1 MNISSIFAG
10 AMVVLSL
17 ASCSG
22 NESGKE
28 PLIKDY
34 EKACETGNIVEAA
47 TVLNKLSTNFSE
59 SDFTEA
65 DLDRFDKAYDVLD
78 SIVGYS
84 FDEMDNLL
92 DRWFDNY

>member
-1 MNISSIFAG
+1 MKLSKFFIG
-10 AMVVLSL
+10 AML
-17 ASCSG
+17 AVALVSCSG
-22 NESGKE
+22 KES
-28 PLIKDY
+28 LIKDY

-78 SIVGYS
+78 SIVGYT